1 MIPANFTFVIDP
13 LPPIAAVAV
22 CVVVARV
29 AALIAAWRTARMSPV
44 TAFGEA
50 ADKPARL
57 SPFRLATGY
66 LLLAAGTAA
75 AIALPSQSDAT
86 FILDAVLLV
95 YVMIAVVNSLVTA
108 TAARAREFE
117 LLRLIGATRRQVR
130 AMMRRETLI
139 LVAAAVIVGSLI
151 ALPPLIGVSAGVTRH
166 LVPSIPPLEYL
177 AIVAVVAA
185 LGWFS
190 IMIPARLAM
199 RSRTAG
205 VLNSR
210 QG

>member
-1 MIPANFTFVIDP
+1 V
-13 LPPIAAVAV
+13 
-22 CVVVARV
+22 
-29 AALIAAWRTARMSPV
+29 
-44 TAFGEA
+44 
-50 ADKPARL
+50 
-57 SPFRLATGY
+57 
-66 LLLAAGTAA
+66 LLA
-75 AIALPSQSDAT
+75 
-86 FILDAVLLV
+86 

-151 ALPPLIGVSAGVTRH
+151 ALPPLIGVSAGMTRH
-166 LVPSIPPLEYL
+166 LAPSIPPLEYL
-177 AIVAVVAA
+177 AIVAVVTA